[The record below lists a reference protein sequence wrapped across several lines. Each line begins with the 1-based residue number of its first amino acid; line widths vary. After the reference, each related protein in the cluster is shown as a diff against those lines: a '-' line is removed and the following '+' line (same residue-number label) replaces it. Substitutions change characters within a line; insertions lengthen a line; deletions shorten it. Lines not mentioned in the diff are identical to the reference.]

1 MAAPLR
7 YPLILLAWG
16 TMAAIYLPLFPA
28 AAGLVWPALSPVHWR
43 ALFADPQLGQALAAT
58 LVSTLL
64 SVGGALL
71 IALTIVAA
79 FWPSARWR
87 RLASRLPLLL
97 AVPHLALATAALL
110 LFAEGGW
117 IWQRLPFL
125 TPPVDRYGIGLG
137 LTMALKESAFVL
149 WVIYGLLGEARLAD
163 QATALKSLGYGRW
176 QCLRW
181 LVLPALL
188 PALGMV
194 LLAAAAWSLST
205 VDVALVLGPGN
216 PPTLAVLA
224 WQWLSQG
231 DDMQQAK
238 GALANLLLLAILG
251 GLALVAWGGWR
262 LQRRRLP
269 DLRGIRHPHPHA
281 LPGRLLAS
289 ALPLSGLL
297 GEKRLAD
304 QATALK
310 SLGYGRWQCLRW
322 LVLPALLPALGMVL
336 LATTAWSL
344 SAVDVALVLGPGNP
358 PTLAVL
364 AWQWLSQGDELQQA
378 KGALASLLLMAILG
392 GLALVA
398 WGGWRLQRQYQPDLR
413 GVRHPHP
420 HALPGRLLAALL
432 PLSGLLGALLLAGL
446 ARSAPPQMDA
456 LGNSLGLAL
465 AACALGAAVCL
476 LWLACG
482 PARGDG
488 WVWLPLVLPALPLAD
503 GQYRLALYAWLDGDW
518 WTVLWGHLLWVVPW
532 MLFILRPAWRQR
544 DPRLTVVARTLGWG
558 STRIFWLLTLPS
570 LTRPLLTALAV
581 GFSVSIAQ
589 YLPTL
594 WLGAGRIPTLT
605 SQAVALSSGGEAQT
619 LAAQALWQL
628 LLPAV
633 CFILTALLAWLAGR
647 YRRGLR

>member
-79 FWPSARWR
+79 LWPSARWR

-181 LVLPALL
+181 LVLPGLL

-194 LLAAAAWSLST
+194 
-205 VDVALVLGPGN
+205 
-216 PPTLAVLA
+216 
-224 WQWLSQG
+224 
-231 DDMQQAK
+231 
-238 GALANLLLLAILG
+238 LLAILG

-269 DLRGIRHPHPHA
+269 DLRGVRHPHPHA

-297 GEKRLAD
+297 
-304 QATALK
+304 
-310 SLGYGRWQCLRW
+310 C
-322 LVLPALLPALGMVL
+322 
-336 LATTAWSL
+336 
-344 SAVDVALVLGPGNP
+344 
-358 PTLAVL
+358 
-364 AWQWLSQGDELQQA
+364 
-378 KGALASLLLMAILG
+378 
-392 GLALVA
+392 
-398 WGGWRLQRQYQPDLR
+398 
-413 GVRHPHP
+413 
-420 HALPGRLLAALL
+420 
-432 PLSGLLGALLLAGL
+432 ALLLAGL
-446 ARSAPPQMDA
+446 ARSAPPQTEA
-456 LGNSLGLAL
+456 LINSLGLAL

-482 PARGDG
+482 PARRDG

-503 GQYRLALYAWLDGDW
+503 GQYRLALYAWLDGEW

-544 DPRLTVVARTLGWG
+544 DPRMAVIARTLGWDP
-558 STRIFWLLTLPS
+558 TRIFWLLTLPS

-633 CFILTALLAWLAGR
+633 CFTLTSLLAWLAGR

>member
-16 TMAAIYLPLFPA
+16 TMAAIYLPLLPA
-28 AAGLVWPALSPVHWR
+28 AGELVGAARSPAHWR

-71 IALTIVAA
+71 IALTVVAA
-79 FWPSARWR
+79 LWPSLRWR

-117 IWQRLPFL
+117 IWQWLPLL

-149 WVIYGLLGEARLAD
+149 WVIYGLLGE
-163 QATALKSLGYGRW
+163 
-176 QCLRW
+176 
-181 LVLPALL
+181 
-188 PALGMV
+188 
-194 LLAAAAWSLST
+194 
-205 VDVALVLGPGN
+205 
-216 PPTLAVLA
+216 
-224 WQWLSQG
+224 
-231 DDMQQAK
+231 
-238 GALANLLLLAILG
+238 
-251 GLALVAWGGWR
+251 
-262 LQRRRLP
+262 
-269 DLRGIRHPHPHA
+269 
-281 LPGRLLAS
+281 
-289 ALPLSGLL
+289 
-297 GEKRLAD
+297 KRLAD

-322 LVLPALLPALGMVL
+322 LVL
-336 LATTAWSL
+336 
-344 SAVDVALVLGPGNP
+344 GPGNP

-364 AWQWLSQGDELQQA
+364 AWQWLSQGDDLQQA
-378 KGALASLLLMAILG
+378 KGALASLLLMTILG

-398 WGGWRLQRQYQPDLR
+398 WGGWRIQRQYQPNLR
-413 GVRHPHP
+413 GIRHPHP

-482 PARGDG
+482 PTRGDG
-488 WVWLPLVLPALPLAD
+488 WVWLPLVLPALPLAA
-503 GQYRLALYAWLDGDW
+503 GQYRLALYAWLDGEW

-544 DPRLTVVARTLGWG
+544 DPRMAVIARTLGWG
-558 STRIFWLLTLPS
+558 PTRIFWLLTLPS

-605 SQAVALSSGGEAQT
+605 SQAVALSSGGEVQT

-633 CFILTALLAWLAGR
+633 CFTLTALLAWLAGR